1 MIDNN
6 PLPGVARSGRLSAE
20 GLARLEKQLRSGI
33 NISTPVLAQW
43 IKRYGDAARVIIKK
57 HNRYHADLD

>member
-6 PLPGVARSGRLSAE
+6 PLPGVARRGRLSAE